1 MFKEAVHPAHG
12 EKLIISVTSTSVPN
26 YWGKMA
32 MKSRADALVKSK
44 FSSKLL
50 TPLLIVLAGAAI
62 SSIGFAR
69 IALGDT
75 LELKTGEIV
84 QGKFIGGSPLNIR
97 FEVDGKEQIFK
108 TKDVLNLGFSDLGD
122 GSSAPAPTAT
132 PAPSSDSAAP
142 TPAPPP
148 ADAPAASAP
157 PPATAPPP
165 AATETPNPPV
175 ADSTDQQAA
184 PQGEQQNPQQSAPQ
198 TTQPGAQQ
206 AVTIP
211 SGTSLLIRM
220 IDSVDSSTN
229 LVSDPFHASLE
240 GELVV
245 GNTVVAPKGADV
257 YGMLARAKEA
267 GKISG
272 SSELTLELTGIRIN
286 GNVVPID
293 STTYDVAGKSRGGQS
308 AARIGGGAV
317 AGAVVGGIIGG
328 GKGAAIGA
336 TLGAGAGA
344 TVQVMTHGETVRIP
358 SETLL
363 EFTTEHD
370 VMVPAL
376 NPSN

>member
-1 MFKEAVHPAHG
+1 MFA
-12 EKLIISVTSTSVPN
+12 
-26 YWGKMA
+26 
-32 MKSRADALVKSK
+32 
-44 FSSKLL
+44 
-50 TPLLIVLAGAAI
+50 LAGAVI
-62 SSIGFAR
+62 SSIGLAG

-75 LELKTGEIV
+75 LELKTGQIV

-97 FEVDGKEQIFK
+97 FEVDGKEQIFP

-122 GSSAPAPTAT
+122 ASNAPAP
-132 PAPSSDSAAP
+132 PAKPVPSSDSAAP
-142 TPAPPP
+142 AAAPP
-148 ADAPAASAP
+148 ADSPAALAP
-157 PPATAPPP
+157 PPATATPP

-175 ADSTDQQAA
+175 ADSTNQQAA
-184 PQGEQQNPQQSAPQ
+184 PQEEQQSAQPSAPQ
-198 TTQPGAQQ
+198 AGQVNAQQ
-206 AVTIP
+206 TQGVTIP

-240 GELVV
+240 SDLVV
-245 GNTVVAPKGADV
+245 GDTVVVPKGADV

-267 GKISG
+267 GGISG

-286 GNVVPID
+286 GNIVPID

-308 AARIGGGAV
+308 AARIGGDAV
-317 AGAVVGGIIGG
+317 AGAVIGGIIGG

-336 TLGAGAGA
+336 TLGAGGGA
-344 TVQVMTHGETVRIP
+344 AVQVMTHGETVRVP

-370 VMVPAL
+370 VTLPAQ

>member
-1 MFKEAVHPAHG
+1 
-12 EKLIISVTSTSVPN
+12 VTNASVPK

-32 MKSRADALVKSK
+32 MKSRADTLVKSK

-50 TPLLIVLAGAAI
+50 TPLLIVLAGAVI
-62 SSIGFAR
+62 SSIGFAG

-122 GSSAPAPTAT
+122 GSSAPAPPAA

-198 TTQPGAQQ
+198 TTQVGVQQ
-206 AVTIP
+206 TQGVTIP
-211 SGTSLLIRM
+211 TGTSLLIRM

-240 GELVV
+240 SALVV
-245 GNTVVAPKGADV
+245 GDTVVAPKGADV

-286 GNVVPID
+286 GSVVPID

-308 AARIGGGAV
+308 AARIGGSAV
-317 AGAVVGGIIGG
+317 AGAVIGGIIGG

-336 TLGAGAGA
+336 TLGAGGGTA
-344 TVQVMTHGETVRIP
+344 VQVMTHGETVRIP

-363 EFTTEHD
+363 EFTTEND
-370 VMVPAL
+370 VTVPAL